1 MIESPIKEW
10 SKARFKN
17 WIISLLRRG
26 TMRWPPRNQCLA
38 NAKTKKKRNKK
49 TNRLAQHYRCNGCK
63 KDFPMKEVCVDHI
76 QPVVSTS
83 DGFTDFDRYIERMYC
98 SIEGLQVLCN
108 NGEDS
113 CHAKKTKKERECRK
127 GGKISQK

>member
-1 MIESPIKEW
+1 MIDSPIKEW
-10 SKARFKN
+10 TNAKFRG

-63 KDFPMKEVCVDHI
+63 KEFPLREVCVDHI
-76 QPVVSTS
+76 QPVVSTKE
-83 DGFTDFDRYIERMYC
+83 GFTDFDRYIERMYC
-98 SIEGLQVLCN
+98 SIEGLQVLCKT
-108 NGEDS
+108 
-113 CHAKKTKKERECRK
+113 CHDEKSAEERKKRKK
-127 GGKISQK
+127 